1 MRFLLFCVLFAF
13 LCIPCIADNGATN
26 LDTGRYAIYMNPLAR
41 ADQFLLDKKT
51 GRVWQLVKNS
61 DGISLWDEM
70 QRWDLPQTER
80 IKTYQTQANK
90 GLYDDIDKSIKK

>member
-1 MRFLLFCVLFAF
+1 MRYLSLCALFLLFC
-13 LCIPCIADNGATN
+13 IPCFANNNNATN

-51 GRVWQLVKNS
+51 GRIWQLVKNS

-70 QRWDLPQTER
+70 QRWDLPQEDR
-80 IKTYQTQANK
+80 VKTYQPSTQK
-90 GLYDDIDKSIKK
+90 